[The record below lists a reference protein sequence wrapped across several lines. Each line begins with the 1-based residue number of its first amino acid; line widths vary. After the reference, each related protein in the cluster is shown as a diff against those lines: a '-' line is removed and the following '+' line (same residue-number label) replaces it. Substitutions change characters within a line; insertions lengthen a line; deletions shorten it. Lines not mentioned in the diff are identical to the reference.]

1 MLRPS
6 LMEQVDM
13 MRVMTVVALTALGY
27 FILGVV
33 GLAVAISPGYSTI
46 IWPASG
52 FAVVASIFFPKQA
65 PFGIFLGSLLLNIGA
80 TWVNHHVFAWSLPVL
95 IAFGSTLQSFVG
107 GYLVR
112 RFVGIP
118 FQFHRTSLVV
128 RFIFLAGVLSTLI
141 SASVGS
147 TSLLSFGIIG
157 KEEFLTNWLVWWGGD
172 MIGVLVMVPWLA
184 VCFPKYFG
192 NKFDHPLRLIGGF
205 LTVLVITIVL
215 SWGSSYSEWN
225 KQSREF
231 RSNAELLE
239 VLLNNRIKNSV
250 DMLHSFVGLINGSEQ
265 IEANEFELFADSVMR
280 RDDSILG
287 VSLNFAVAGK
297 DIASFEQ
304 MIQKSYPD
312 HTFQVKKRDSEG
324 KLIPVAPRTR
334 HIVVTFISPL
344 KGNDAALGYDVYSQ
358 ADRRFAL
365 DNAIFLR
372 EAYPTAPLKL
382 VQNSNGILLF
392 LPFFD
397 RKTDAF
403 LGVATAVI
411 ELDVLTE
418 TIVKQGLLP
427 NTELYLVDTDNGTSK
442 PIIVTK
448 NTAAHLSAEELV
460 ARYYA
465 GEFHH
470 AVNFV
475 INVGGKNWQL
485 YQVSDNYFFK
495 QPWIVKFVLACGFL
509 FTGLFGWF
517 LLIVSSHTAEVE
529 NRVRLRTRDL
539 QLANEHLKASELEQ
553 SKAKEEAQE
562 ANRAKSEFLAN
573 MSHEIRTPLNGVI
586 GCLSLLM
593 NTKLQPDQSNLAKIS
608 QQSAE
613 SLLDIIND
621 ILDLSKIEMGTL
633 VLDKQEF
640 ELRALIEEVTNIFVL
655 KAEEKGIVLN
665 SPTTPIPNVTLFGDR
680 LRIKQVLV
688 NLMGNAVKFTQEG
701 EVALRFA
708 IEPLADDS
716 VILRIVIED
725 SGIGISKENQS
736 HLFQRFKQA
745 DGSTTRK
752 FGGSGLGL
760 AISKEI
766 IQAMDGEIGLNSVEG
781 QGSSFWFRI
790 PLSVVS
796 TAEQAP
802 IVTDGTEQAVR
813 VTLIYA
819 NKTGREYVAA
829 LLDSFGVIYNTYD
842 SVTGALADSEWI
854 GNCILLDSD
863 VVSAVTEVSE
873 LEVFCKKNAIKQ
885 VLLQGR
891 SSMDF
896 DKEKYDA
903 SLTKPV
909 FQQPLLD
916 VLENLKQLVEGES
929 VMAAKDV
936 EKTPDGRPIF
946 TAKVLLAED
955 NLTNQIVARGL
966 LNLYGVEVV
975 VAENGQK
982 AVEQAQSTQFDMIFM
997 DCQMPVM
1004 DGYEATRTIR
1014 QFTDAQTPSDVAI
1027 VALSANAMKGD
1038 EDECFAAG
1046 MNDHIAKPISQ
1057 DKLIAILT
1065 KWLP

>member
-1 MLRPS
+1 
-6 LMEQVDM
+6 M
-13 MRVMTVVALTALGY
+13 MRVMSIIALTALGY

-52 FAVVASIFFPKQA
+52 LAVAASIFFPKLA

-80 TWVNHHVFAWSLPVL
+80 TWVNHHAFTWSLPAL
-95 IAFGSTLQSFVG
+95 IAFGSTLQSFFG

-112 RFVGIP
+112 RFVGVP
-118 FQFHRTSLVV
+118 FHFHRTGLVV
-128 RFIFLAGVLSTLI
+128 RFVFLAGVLSTLI
-141 SASVGS
+141 GASVGS
-147 TSLLSFGIIG
+147 TSLLSFGIIN
-157 KEEFLTNWLVWWGGD
+157 KEAFLTNWLVWWGGD
-172 MIGVLVMVPWLA
+172 MIGVLFMVPWLA
-184 VCFPKYFG
+184 VCFPQYFG
-192 NKFDHPLRLIGGF
+192 HKFEHPLRLVGGF
-205 LTVLVITIVL
+205 IFVLVLTIVL

-225 KQSREF
+225 KQSKEF

-250 DMLHSFVGLINGSEQ
+250 DMLHSFVGLINGSDR

-297 DIASFEQ
+297 DISSFEQ
-304 MIQKSYPD
+304 LIQKNYPD
-312 HTFQVKKRDSEG
+312 DIFRVKERDSEG
-324 KLIPVAPRTR
+324 KLKPVTPRDR

-344 KGNDAALGYDVYSQ
+344 QSNKAALGYDVYSQ

-365 DNAIFLR
+365 DQSISSR
-372 EAYPTAPLKL
+372 QVYPTAPLKL
-382 VQNSNGILLF
+382 VQNSNAVLLF

-397 RKTDAF
+397 RETDVF

-411 ELDVLTE
+411 EIDTLTN

-427 NTELYLVDTDNGTSK
+427 NTELYLVDTDNATSK

-448 NTAAHLSAEELV
+448 NTAAHLSAEELITRFQ
-460 ARYYA
+460 ADK
-465 GEFHH
+465 FHH

-485 YQVSDNYFFK
+485 YQVSESYFFK
-495 QPWIVKFVLACGFL
+495 QPWIVTFVLACGFL

-539 QLANEHLKASELEQ
+539 QLANEHLRASEQEQ
-553 SKAKEEAQE
+553 SKAKEEAEE

-593 NTKLQPDQSNLAKIS
+593 NTKLQSEQANLAKIS

-621 ILDLSKIEMGTL
+621 ILDLSKIEMGKLT
-633 VLDKQEF
+633 LDKQEF
-640 ELRALIEEVTNIFVL
+640 ELRALIEEVTSIFVL
-655 KAEEKGIVLN
+655 KAEGKGVVLN
-665 SPTTPIPNVTLFGDR
+665 SPTAPIPEVVLFGDR

-701 EVALRFA
+701 EVSLRLS
-708 IEPLADDS
+708 IEPLVDDS
-716 VILRIVIED
+716 IVLHIAIED
-725 SGIGISKENQS
+725 SGIGISEENQR
-736 HLFQRFKQA
+736 HLFQRFKQT

-752 FGGSGLGL
+752 FGGTGLGL

-766 IQAMDGEIGLNSVEG
+766 VQVMDGEIGLNSVED
-781 QGSSFWFRI
+781 QGSEFWFRI
-790 PLSVVS
+790 PIDVVS
-796 TAEQAP
+796 TAEP
-802 IVTDGTEQAVR
+802 ISLITDGTEQTVR

-819 NKTGREYVAA
+819 NRIGREYVGA
-829 LLDSFGVIYNTYD
+829 LLDSLGVIYNAYD
-842 SVTGALADSEWI
+842 SIDSALADSEWI
-854 GNCILLDSD
+854 GNAILLDSD
-863 VVSAVTEVSE
+863 AVSAASDVSE
-873 LEVFCKKNAIKQ
+873 WDSFCQKNAVQ
-885 VLLQGR
+885 RVLLQGR

-903 SLTKPV
+903 SLTKPI
-909 FQQPLLD
+909 FYQPLVD
-916 VLENLKQLVEGES
+916 VLESLKLLVEGGSMKSANE
-929 VMAAKDV
+929 V
-936 EKTPDGRPIF
+936 EKTPDGRPVF
-946 TAKVLLAED
+946 KARVLLAED

-966 LNLYGVEVV
+966 LNLYGVDVV

-982 AVEQAQSTQFDMIFM
+982 AVEEAQSTKFDMIFM

-1014 QFTDAQTPSDVAI
+1014 QLTDGQTSADVAI

-1038 EDECFAAG
+1038 EDDCFAAG

-1057 DKLIAILT
+1057 EKLVAILT

>member
-1 MLRPS
+1 M
-6 LMEQVDM
+6 
-13 MRVMTVVALTALGY
+13 
-27 FILGVV
+27 
-33 GLAVAISPGYSTI
+33 
-46 IWPASG
+46 
-52 FAVVASIFFPKQA
+52 
-65 PFGIFLGSLLLNIGA
+65 
-80 TWVNHHVFAWSLPVL
+80 
-95 IAFGSTLQSFVG
+95 
-107 GYLVR
+107 
-112 RFVGIP
+112 
-118 FQFHRTSLVV
+118 
-128 RFIFLAGVLSTLI
+128 
-141 SASVGS
+141 
-147 TSLLSFGIIG
+147 
-157 KEEFLTNWLVWWGGD
+157 
-172 MIGVLVMVPWLA
+172 
-184 VCFPKYFG
+184 
-192 NKFDHPLRLIGGF
+192 
-205 LTVLVITIVL
+205 
-215 SWGSSYSEWN
+215 
-225 KQSREF
+225 
-231 RSNAELLE
+231 
-239 VLLNNRIKNSV
+239 
-250 DMLHSFVGLINGSEQ
+250 
-265 IEANEFELFADSVMR
+265 
-280 RDDSILG
+280 
-287 VSLNFAVAGK
+287 AGK
-297 DIASFEQ
+297 DIASFERL
-304 MIQKSYPD
+304 IQKSYPD
-312 HTFQVKKRDSEG
+312 HTFQVKKRDSES
-324 KLIPVAPRTR
+324 KLIPVAPRVR
-334 HIVVTFISPL
+334 HIVVTYISPL
-344 KGNDAALGYDVYSQ
+344 KGNEAALGYDVYSQ
-358 ADRRFAL
+358 LDRRFAI

-397 RKTDAF
+397 RKTDVF

-411 ELDVLTE
+411 GVDTLTDA
-418 TIVKQGLLP
+418 IVKQGLLP
-427 NTELYLVDTDNGTSK
+427 NTELYLVDSDNGTSK
-442 PIIVTK
+442 PVIVTK
-448 NTAAHLSAEELV
+448 STSAHLSAEELV
-460 ARYYA
+460 ARYHA
-465 GEFHH
+465 GEFNH

-517 LLIVSSHTAEVE
+517 LLIVSSHTAEIE

-553 SKAKEEAQE
+553 SKAKEEAVE
-562 ANRAKSEFLAN
+562 ANHAKSEFLAN

-593 NTKLQPDQSNLAKIS
+593 NTKLQSDQLNLAKIS

-633 VLDKQEF
+633 VLDKQGF
-640 ELRALIEEVTNIFVL
+640 ELRALIEEVTGIFVL

-665 SPTTPIPNVTLFGDR
+665 SPTTPIPNVMLFGDR

-701 EVALRFA
+701 EVILRFS
-708 IEPLADDS
+708 IEPLIDDS
-716 VILRIVIED
+716 VALRISIED
-725 SGIGISKENQS
+725 SGIGISEKNQG

-752 FGGSGLGL
+752 FGGTGLGL
-760 AISKEI
+760 AICKEI
-766 IQAMDGEIGLNSVEG
+766 VQAMEGEIGLNSVEG
-781 QGSSFWFRI
+781 QGSDFWFRI
-790 PLSVVS
+790 PLTVVP
-796 TAEQAP
+796 TAEQVP
-802 IVTDGTEQAVR
+802 VVTDGTEQAVR

-829 LLDSFGVIYNTYD
+829 LLDSFGVIHNAYD
-842 SVTGALADSEWI
+842 SIASALADSEWI
-854 GNCILLDSD
+854 GHCILLDSD
-863 VVSAVTEVSE
+863 VVSATSNVSA
-873 LEVFCKKNAIKQ
+873 LDLFCQKNAVKR

-896 DKEKYDA
+896 DKAVYVA
-903 SLTKPV
+903 FLTKPV

-916 VLENLKQLVEGES
+916 VLENLKPLVEGEP
-929 VMAAKDV
+929 VMANEV
-936 EKTPDGRPIF
+936 EKTSDGRPVF
-946 TAKVLLAED
+946 NAKVLLAED

-966 LNLYGVEVV
+966 LKLYGVEVV

-982 AVEQAQSTQFDMIFM
+982 AVEQAQATKFDMIFM

-1014 QFTDAQTPSDVAI
+1014 QLTDGQTPSDVAI

>member
-1 MLRPS
+1 
-6 LMEQVDM
+6 M
-13 MRVMTVVALTALGY
+13 MRVMTIVALTAMGY

-52 FAVVASIFFPKQA
+52 LAVAASIFFPKQA

-95 IAFGSTLQSFVG
+95 IALGSTLQSFVG

-112 RFVGIP
+112 RFVGVP
-118 FQFHRTSLVV
+118 FQFHRTGLVV
-128 RFIFLAGVLSTLI
+128 RFVFLAGVLSTLI

-147 TSLLSFGIIG
+147 TSLLSFGIISS
-157 KEEFLTNWLVWWGGD
+157 EDFVTNWLVWWGGD

-184 VCFPKYFG
+184 VCFPQYFG
-192 NKFDHPLRLIGGF
+192 NKFEHPLRLVGGF
-205 LTVLVITIVL
+205 IFVLVLTIVL

-225 KQSREF
+225 KQSKEF

-287 VSLNFAVAGK
+287 VSLNFVVAGK
-297 DIASFEQ
+297 DISRFEQ
-304 MIQKSYPD
+304 SIQKNYPD
-312 HTFQVKKRDSEG
+312 DIFRVKERDSEG
-324 KLIPVAPRTR
+324 KLKLATPRDR

-344 KGNDAALGYDVYSQ
+344 QSNKAALGYDVYSQ

-365 DNAIFLR
+365 DNAISLR

-397 RKTDAF
+397 RETDVF

-411 ELDVLTE
+411 ELDVLTQ

-427 NTELYLVDTDNGTSK
+427 NTELYLVDTDNATSK

-448 NTAAHLSAEELV
+448 NTAAHLSAEEFV
-460 ARYYA
+460 ARYHA

-485 YQVSDNYFFK
+485 YQVSDSYFFK

-593 NTKLQPDQSNLAKIS
+593 NTKLQSEQANLAKIS

-613 SLLDIIND
+613 SLLEIIND

-633 VLDKQEF
+633 VLDKQDF

-655 KAEEKGIVLN
+655 KSEEKGIVLN
-665 SPTTPIPNVTLFGDR
+665 SPTTPVPNILLFGDR
-680 LRIKQVLV
+680 LRLKQVLV

-701 EVALRFA
+701 EVALRFTL
-708 IEPLADDS
+708 EPLADDS
-716 VILRIVIED
+716 VVLSVGIKD
-725 SGIGISKENQS
+725 SGIGVSETNQR

-752 FGGSGLGL
+752 FGGTGLGL

-781 QGSSFWFRI
+781 QGSDFWFRI
-790 PLSVVS
+790 PLTVVS
-796 TAEQAP
+796 TAEHIP
-802 IVTDGTEQAVR
+802 VVTDGTEQAIR

-819 NKTGREYVAA
+819 NKTGREYVSA
-829 LLDSFGVIYNTYD
+829 LLDSLGVICNAYD
-842 SVTGALADSEWI
+842 SIASALADSEWI

-863 VVSAVTEVSE
+863 VVSATSDVTELDS
-873 LEVFCKKNAIKQ
+873 FCRKNAVKRI
-885 VLLQGR
+885 LLQGR

-896 DKEKYDA
+896 DKEVYVA

-909 FQQPLLD
+909 FHQPLVD
-916 VLENLKQLVEGES
+916 VLENLKPLVGGEP
-929 VMAAKDV
+929 VMAASEV
-936 EKTPDGRPIF
+936 EKASEGRPIF
-946 TAKVLLAED
+946 KAKVLLAED

-982 AVEQAQSTQFDMIFM
+982 AVEQAQSTQFDLIFM
-997 DCQMPVM
+997 DCQMPIM

-1014 QFTDAQTPSDVAI
+1014 QFTDGQTPSDVVI

-1057 DKLIAILT
+1057 DKLVVILT
-1065 KWLP
+1065 KWLS

>member
-1 MLRPS
+1 
-6 LMEQVDM
+6 M
-13 MRVMTVVALTALGY
+13 MRVMTIVALTAMGY
-27 FILGVV
+27 FTLGVV

-52 FAVVASIFFPKQA
+52 LAVAASIFFPKYA
-65 PFGIFLGSLLLNIGA
+65 PFGIFLGSLLLNMGA
-80 TWVNHHVFAWSLPVL
+80 TWVNNHVFALSLPFL
-95 IAFGSTLQSFVG
+95 IALGSTLQSVVG

-112 RFVGIP
+112 RFVGVP
-118 FQFHRTSLVV
+118 FHFHNTGLVV
-128 RFIFLAGVLSTLI
+128 RFIFLAGILSTLI
-141 SASVGS
+141 GASVGS
-147 TSLLSFGIIG
+147 TSLLSFGIIS
-157 KEEFLTNWLVWWGGD
+157 KEELLTNWLVWWGGD

-192 NKFDHPLRLIGGF
+192 NKFEHPLRLIGGF
-205 LTVLVITIVL
+205 LTVLVLTIVL

-225 KQSREF
+225 KQSKEF

-250 DMLHSFVGLINGSEQ
+250 DMLHSFVGLINGSEK
-265 IEANEFELFADSVMR
+265 IDANEFELFADSVMR

-287 VSLNFAVAGK
+287 VSVNFAVAGA
-297 DIASFEQ
+297 DISSFEKST
-304 MIQKSYPD
+304 QKNYPD
-312 HTFQVKKRDSEG
+312 RIFRMQERNSVGE
-324 KLIPVAPRTR
+324 LVPVTPRPQ
-334 HIVVTFISPL
+334 HIVVTFINPL
-344 KGNDAALGYDVYSQ
+344 KGNEAALGYDVYSQ
-358 ADRRFAL
+358 TDRKFAL
-365 DNAIFLR
+365 DQAISSR
-372 EAYPTAPLKL
+372 QVYPTAPLKL
-382 VQNSNGILLF
+382 VQNSNAVLLF

-397 RKTDAF
+397 RGTDVF

-411 ELDVLTE
+411 ELDMLTE
-418 TIVKQGLLP
+418 TIVKQGLLS
-427 NTELYLVDTDNGTSK
+427 NTELYLVDVNDPTSK
-442 PIIVTK
+442 PIIVAK
-448 NTAAHLSAEELV
+448 SMSASLSTEEMV
-460 ARYYA
+460 ARYDA
-465 GEFHH
+465 GKFHH
-470 AVNFV
+470 AVRFD
-475 INVGGKNWQL
+475 INVGGKTWQL
-485 YQVSDNYFFK
+485 YQVSDSYFFK

-593 NTKLQPDQSNLAKIS
+593 NTKLQSEQANLAKLS

-640 ELRALIEEVTNIFVL
+640 ELRPLIEEVTNVFVL
-655 KAEEKGIVLN
+655 KSEEKGIVLN
-665 SPTTPIPNVTLFGDR
+665 SPTTPVPNMTLFGDR

-701 EVALRFA
+701 EVALRLV
-708 IEPLADDS
+708 IEPFADDS
-716 VILRIVIED
+716 VILHVVIED
-725 SGIGISKENQS
+725 SGIGVSEENQK

-752 FGGSGLGL
+752 FGGTGLGL

-790 PLSVVS
+790 PLTVVS
-796 TAEQAP
+796 AAEQISVA
-802 IVTDGTEQAVR
+802 TDGTEQAVR

-819 NKTGREYVAA
+819 NNTGREYVGA
-829 LLDSFGVIYNTYD
+829 LLESLGVIYNAYD
-842 SVTGALADSEWI
+842 SIASALADSVWV

-863 VVSAVTEVSE
+863 VVSAASDVSE
-873 LEVFCKKNAIKQ
+873 LNVFCQKNAVQ
-885 VLLQGR
+885 RVLLQGR

-896 DKEKYDA
+896 DKEVYVA

-909 FQQPLLD
+909 FHQSLLD
-916 VLENLKQLVEGES
+916 VLGNLKPLVKGEP
-929 VMAAKDV
+929 VMAANEV
-936 EKTPDGRPIF
+936 EKAPDSRPTF
-946 TAKVLLAED
+946 KAKVLLAED

-966 LNLYGVEVV
+966 LNLYGVDVV
-975 VAENGQK
+975 VAKNGQE

-1014 QFTDAQTPSDVAI
+1014 QLTDGQTPSDVAI

-1065 KWLP
+1065 KWLS

>member
-1 MLRPS
+1 
-6 LMEQVDM
+6 M
-13 MRVMTVVALTALGY
+13 MKVMSIVVLTAVGY
-27 FILGVV
+27 FVLGVV

-52 FAVVASIFFPKQA
+52 FAVAVSIFFPKYA
-65 PFGIFLGSLLLNIGA
+65 PFGIFIGSLLVNVGA
-80 TWVNHHVFAWSLPVL
+80 TWFNNHILAWSLPAL

-112 RFVGIP
+112 RFVGLP
-118 FQFHRTSLVV
+118 FHFHRTSLVV
-128 RFIFLAGVLSTLI
+128 RFLFLAGVLSTLI
-141 SASVGS
+141 GASVGS
-147 TSLLSFGIIG
+147 TALFSFGVIDREDFI
-157 KEEFLTNWLVWWGGD
+157 TNWLVWWGGD
-172 MIGVLVMVPWLA
+172 MIGVLVVVPWLA

-192 NKFDHPLRLIGGF
+192 NKFDHPLRLLGGL
-205 LTVLVITIVL
+205 LTVLTITIVL

-225 KQSREF
+225 KQSKEF
-231 RSNAELLE
+231 RSNAELLA

-265 IEANEFELFADSVMR
+265 IEAEEFELFADSVMR

-297 DIASFEQ
+297 DISRFEQ
-304 MIQKSYPD
+304 KVQESYPD
-312 HTFQVKKRDSEG
+312 IPFHVKERNSEG
-324 KLIPVAPRTR
+324 KLQPVTPRER
-334 HIVVTFISPL
+334 HIVVTYIHPL
-344 KGNDAALGYDVYSQ
+344 KTNQAALGYDVYSQ

-365 DNAIFLR
+365 DNAISLG
-372 EAYPTAPLKL
+372 ESYPTSPIKL
-382 VQNSNGILLF
+382 VQNANGILLF
-392 LPFFD
+392 LPFYD
-397 RKTDAF
+397 RQTDDF

-411 ELDVLTE
+411 KLDVLTE
-418 TIVKQGLLP
+418 TIVKQGVLP
-427 NTELYLVDTDNGTSK
+427 NTELYLVDYYTDDAK
-442 PIIVTK
+442 PLIVTK
-448 NTAAHLSAEELV
+448 SESANLTVEEL
-460 ARYYA
+460 ASRYFN
-465 GEFHH
+465 GEFNH
-470 AVNFV
+470 AANFV
-475 INVGGKNWQL
+475 ISVGGKTWQL

-517 LLIVSSHTAEVE
+517 LLIVSSHTAEIE

-553 SKAKEEAQE
+553 SKAKEQAEN

-586 GCLSLLM
+586 GCLTLLM
-593 NTKLQPDQSNLAKIS
+593 NTKLQSDQANLAKVS
-608 QQSAE
+608 RQSAE
-613 SLLDIIND
+613 SLLEIIND
-621 ILDLSKIEMGTL
+621 ILDLSKIEMGSL
-633 VLDKQEF
+633 SLDKQEF

-655 KAEEKGIVLN
+655 RAEEKGIVLN
-665 SPTTPIPNVTLFGDR
+665 SPSMPIPNLVLFGDR

-701 EVALRFA
+701 EVKLRLS
-708 IEPLADDS
+708 IYPLADDD
-716 VILRIVIED
+716 IVLNVSIDD
-725 SGIGISKENQS
+725 SGIGIPQASQV

-752 FGGSGLGL
+752 FGGTGLGL

-766 IQAMDGEIGLNSVEG
+766 IQAMEGEIGVESVEG

-790 PLSVVS
+790 PLTMKSTLDSTESANKSVL
-796 TAEQAP
+796 QN
-802 IVTDGTEQAVR
+802 IR

-829 LLDSFGVIYNTYD
+829 LLDSQAVNYNVYD
-842 SVTGALADSEWI
+842 SIASALADKEWL
-854 GNCILLDSD
+854 GNTILLDSD
-863 VVSAVTEVSE
+863 VLTMSAEVDE
-873 LEVFCKKNAIKQ
+873 LNAFCQQNGVKR
-885 VLLQGR
+885 VLVQGR

-896 DKEKYDA
+896 DKVQYDA
-903 SLTKPV
+903 ALTKPV
-909 FQQPLLD
+909 FHQPLLD
-916 VLENLKQLVEGES
+916 VLEKLNSSIKGDPAMV
-929 VMAAKDV
+929 AKEV
-936 EKTPDGRPIF
+936 EKTPDGRPVF
-946 TAKVLLAED
+946 NAKVLLAED

-982 AVEQAQSTQFDMIFM
+982 AVELAQSTKFDMIFM
-997 DCQMPVM
+997 DCQMPIM

-1014 QFTDAQTPSDVAI
+1014 QFTDSNTPADIPI

-1057 DKLIAILT
+1057 DKLTAILT
-1065 KWLP
+1065 KWLS

>member
-1 MLRPS
+1 
-6 LMEQVDM
+6 M
-13 MRVMTVVALTALGY
+13 MKVMSIIALTALGY

-52 FAVVASIFFPKQA
+52 LAVAASVFFPKQA
-65 PFGIFLGSLLLNIGA
+65 PFGIFLGSFLLNIGA
-80 TWVNHHVFAWSLPVL
+80 TWFNNHPIAFSLPAL
-95 IAFGSTLQSFVG
+95 IALGSTLQSFVG

-112 RFVGIP
+112 RFVGVP
-118 FQFHRTSLVV
+118 FQFHRTGLVV

-147 TSLLSFGIIG
+147 ASLLSFGIIN

-184 VCFPKYFG
+184 VCFPQYFG
-192 NKFDHPLRLIGGF
+192 NKFEHPLRLVGGF
-205 LTVLVITIVL
+205 LFVLVLTIVL

-225 KQSREF
+225 KQSKEF
-231 RSNAELLE
+231 RSNAELLD

-250 DMLHSFVGLINGSEQ
+250 DMLHSFVGLVKGSDEVD
-265 IEANEFELFADSVMR
+265 AKEFELFANSVMQ
-280 RDDSILG
+280 RDDSILI
-287 VSLNFAVAGK
+287 VSLNFAMAGENL
-297 DIASFEQ
+297 ASFERD
-304 MIQKSYPD
+304 IQKDYPD
-312 HTFQVKKRDSEG
+312 RVFRVREKNDANQFVFAT
-324 KLIPVAPRTR
+324 PRSQ
-334 HIVVTFISPL
+334 HIVVTYISPL
-344 KGNDAALGYDVYSQ
+344 EGNEQALGYDVYSQ

-365 DNAIFLR
+365 DQAITLR
-372 EAYPTAPLKL
+372 KAYPTTPLKL
-382 VQNSNGILLF
+382 VQGSHAILLF
-392 LPFFD
+392 MPFFD
-397 RKTDAF
+397 RETDVF

-411 ELDVLTE
+411 ELDVLTN
-418 TIVKQGLLP
+418 TIVERGLLP
-427 NTELYLVDTDNGTSK
+427 NTDLYLVDLDDGSSTPTL
-442 PIIVTK
+442 VTK
-448 NTAAHLSAEELV
+448 NLTASLSAQDV
-460 ARYYA
+460 VDRYSA
-465 GEFHH
+465 GDFSH
-470 AVNFV
+470 AVRFD
-475 INVGGKNWQL
+475 IDVGGKKWQL
-485 YQVSDNYFFK
+485 YQVTDNYFFK

-509 FTGLFGWF
+509 FSGLAGWF
-517 LLIVSSHTAEVE
+517 LLIVSSHTAEIE

-593 NTKLQPDQSNLAKIS
+593 STKLQSEQANLAKIS

-633 VLDKQEF
+633 ELDKQEF
-640 ELRALIEEVTNIFVL
+640 ELSALIEEVTGVFVL

-665 SPTTPIPNVTLFGDR
+665 SPATPIPNVVLYGDR

-701 EVALRFA
+701 EVALFLSV
-708 IEPLADDS
+708 EPLVDNS
-716 VILRIVIED
+716 VVLRVGIKD
-725 SGIGISKENQS
+725 SGIGISETNQK

-752 FGGSGLGL
+752 FGGTGLGL

-766 IQAMDGEIGLNSVEG
+766 VQVMSGEIGLNSVEN
-781 QGSSFWFRI
+781 QGSEFWFRI
-790 PLSVVS
+790 PLDVVS
-796 TAEQAP
+796 MAEQTP
-802 IVTDGTEQAVR
+802 LITGGEEQAVR

-819 NKTGREYVAA
+819 NKTGRDYVAA
-829 LLDSFGVIYNTYD
+829 LLDSFGVIHNAYD
-842 SVTGALADSEWI
+842 SIASALADSEWI
-854 GNCILLDSD
+854 GHCVLLDSD
-863 VVSAVTEVSE
+863 VISAVSDVSE
-873 LEVFCKKNAIKQ
+873 LNAFCQKNAIKR

-891 SSMDF
+891 SDMDF
-896 DKEKYDA
+896 DKEVYVA
-903 SLTKPV
+903 ALAKPV

-916 VLENLKQLVEGES
+916 VLENLKPLVEGEPE
-929 VMAAKDV
+929 MASEV
-936 EKTPDGRPIF
+936 EKTPDGRPVF
-946 TAKVLLAED
+946 KAKVLLAED

-966 LNLYGVEVV
+966 LNLYGVDVV
-975 VAENGQK
+975 VAKNGQE

-1014 QFTDAQTPSDVAI
+1014 QLTDGQTPADVAV

-1038 EDECFAAG
+1038 EDDCFAAG

-1057 DKLIAILT
+1057 EKLVAILT

>member
-1 MLRPS
+1 
-6 LMEQVDM
+6 M
-13 MRVMTVVALTALGY
+13 MKVMSIIALTALGY

-52 FAVVASIFFPKQA
+52 LAVAASVFFPKQA
-65 PFGIFLGSLLLNIGA
+65 PFGIFLGSLLLNMGA
-80 TWVNHHVFAWSLPVL
+80 TWVNNHVFALSLPFL
-95 IAFGSTLQSFVG
+95 IALGSTLQSFVG

-118 FQFHRTSLVV
+118 FHFHRTGLVV
-128 RFIFLAGVLSTLI
+128 RFIFLAGILSTLI
-141 SASVGS
+141 STSVGS
-147 TSLLSFGIIG
+147 TSLLFFGIINS
-157 KEEFLTNWLVWWGGD
+157 EEFLTNWLVWWGGD

-192 NKFDHPLRLIGGF
+192 NKFEHPLRLVGGF
-205 LTVLVITIVL
+205 LTVLVIAIVL

-225 KQSREF
+225 KQSKEF

-265 IEANEFELFADSVMR
+265 IEAQEFKLFANSVMR
-280 RDDSILG
+280 RDDSIQG

-297 DIASFEQ
+297 DISSFEQ
-304 MIQKSYPD
+304 SVQQNYPD
-312 HTFQVKKRDSEG
+312 HVFRVTEKDSEG
-324 KLIPVAPRTR
+324 KLKPATPRAR
-334 HIVVTFISPL
+334 HIVVTFVSPL
-344 KGNDAALGYDVYSQ
+344 QSNKAALGYDVYSQ

-365 DNAIFLR
+365 DHAITLR

-382 VQNSNGILLF
+382 VQNSNGVLLF
-392 LPFFD
+392 LPFFE
-397 RKTDAF
+397 RKSDIF
-403 LGVATAVI
+403 LGVAAAVI
-411 ELDVLTE
+411 EIDTLTD

-427 NTELYLVDTDNGTSK
+427 NSALYLVDSDNATSK
-442 PIIVTK
+442 PIIVAK
-448 NTAAHLSAEELV
+448 SASAHLSAEELV
-460 ARYYA
+460 TRYHA
-465 GEFHH
+465 GEFNH

-475 INVGGKNWQL
+475 ITVGGKTWQL
-485 YQVSDNYFFK
+485 YQVSDSYFFK

-539 QLANEHLKASELEQ
+539 QLANEHLKVSELEQ
-553 SKAKEEAQE
+553 SKAKEEAQD

-586 GCLSLLM
+586 GCLTLLM
-593 NTKLQPDQSNLAKIS
+593 NTKLKPEQVHLAKIS

-621 ILDLSKIEMGTL
+621 ILDLSKVEMGTL
-633 VLDKQEF
+633 TLDKHEF

-655 KAEEKGIVLN
+655 KAEEKGVVLN
-665 SPTTPIPNVTLFGDR
+665 SPTAPIPNVMLYGDR

-701 EVALRFA
+701 EVSLRLS
-708 IEPLADDS
+708 IEPLVDDS
-716 VILRIVIED
+716 IVLHINIED
-725 SGIGISKENQS
+725 SGIGISETNQK

-752 FGGSGLGL
+752 FGGTGLGL

-781 QGSSFWFRI
+781 QGSDFWFRI
-790 PLSVVS
+790 PLTVVS
-796 TAEQAP
+796 TAEQIP
-802 IVTDGTEQAVR
+802 LVTDGTEQAVR

-819 NKTGREYVAA
+819 NKTGREYVGG
-829 LLDSFGVIYNTYD
+829 LLESLGVTYNAYD
-842 SVTGALADSEWI
+842 SIGSALADSEWI

-863 VVSAVTEVSE
+863 VVSASTDVSE
-873 LEVFCKKNAIKQ
+873 LNVFCQKNTVQ
-885 VLLQGR
+885 RVLLQGR

-896 DKEKYDA
+896 DKEVYVA
-903 SLTKPV
+903 SLTKPI
-909 FQQPLLD
+909 FYQPLVD
-916 VLENLKQLVEGES
+916 VLESLKLLVEGGSMKTANE
-929 VMAAKDV
+929 V
-936 EKTPDGRPIF
+936 EKTPDGRPVF
-946 TAKVLLAED
+946 KARVLLAED

-966 LNLYGVEVV
+966 LNLYGVDVV

-982 AVEQAQSTQFDMIFM
+982 AVEEAQSTKFDMVFM

-1014 QFTDAQTPSDVAI
+1014 QLTDGQTPADVAI

-1038 EDECFAAG
+1038 EDDCFAAG

-1057 DKLIAILT
+1057 EKLVAILT